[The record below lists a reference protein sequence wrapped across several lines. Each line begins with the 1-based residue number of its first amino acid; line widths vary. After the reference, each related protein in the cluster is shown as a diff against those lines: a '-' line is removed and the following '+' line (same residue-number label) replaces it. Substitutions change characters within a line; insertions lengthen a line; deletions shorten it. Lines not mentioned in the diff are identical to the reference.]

1 MGRVNIVFSWEH
13 KCQRCCVAYKER
25 SGDIKIQIGFTVDEI
40 FTDSYMF
47 PDSPILECS
56 DSLECTQRGYPDW
69 ARSLTH
75 GGNSGNSNDEMV
87 NEEQNTARKRLG
99 VG

>member
-1 MGRVNIVFSWEH
+1 
-13 KCQRCCVAYKER
+13 
-25 SGDIKIQIGFTVDEI
+25 
-40 FTDSYMF
+40 MF

-56 DSLECTQRGYPDW
+56 DSLECTLRGYPDW
-69 ARSLTH
+69 ARPLTH
-75 GGNSGNSNDEMV
+75 GGNSGNTNDEMV